1 MMPGG
6 AQQEHE
12 ARQHHQ
18 RRRGDDGIDP
28 VPQGVGQVRRP
39 VGQGVSVIHIELGG
53 QHNLYCIGIFNRARA
68 RLIGISPVIVKS
80 KLPPKS
86 LCIQIAAAPKL
97 FTGLVLDFYQSDI
110 PLQAV
115 SPCRFPLYL
124 IRLGVVIPL
133 QIIEKRPSVSPGDIG
148 KQFLLEGRLAGAI
161 DICLIQKRRPKN
173 AAGCHGG
180 HHHQQQKGHD
190 LGYGALRQLCLAS
203 GSLRGRRG
211 DLLRHRLGDL
221 LFDMRFHGFHVRI
234 PFSSLY
240 PWPQTTF
247 KYRGSA
253 GLISSFSRRWR
264 MWTATVF
271 SLPKGASFHTFR

>member
-1 MMPGG
+1 MVPGG
-6 AQQEHE
+6 TQQEDE
-12 ARQHHQ
+12 ADCHKQ
-18 RRRGDDGIDP
+18 RRRGDDGVDP
-28 VPQGVGQVRRP
+28 VAEGVGQIRHP
-39 VGQGVSVIHIELGG
+39 VGQSVVVIYWERIVQNKLHS
-53 QHNLYCIGIFNRARA
+53 IGILHRTHAGT
-68 RLIGISPVIVKS
+68 LGILPVIGNR
-80 KLPPKS
+80 KLPRAIRS
-86 LCIQIAAAPKL
+86 HVCSAAPDL
-97 FTGLVLDFYQSDI
+97 PLPLGLHCCEGDVPPTAEPLRRLLVHPIGQVCVVPGDI
-110 PLQAV
+110 ARQRVP
-115 SPCRFPLYL
+115 
-124 IRLGVVIPL
+124 
-133 QIIEKRPSVSPGDIG
+133 VSPGDIG
-148 KQFLLEGRLAGAI
+148 KQLLLEGRLAGGI
-161 DICLIQKRRPKN
+161 DICLIQERRPQN

-203 GSLRGRRG
+203 GSPRDRRG